1 MNRRVFLTWTG
12 VAIAAPLAAWAQQ
25 ASPSPT
31 PPPAA
36 LEGRIELTGRDGV
49 VRPAEGAVVWL
60 NLPGYRPPVRAVQM
74 ASRDKRFTPHVI
86 AARRG
91 TSISFPNHDRIYHNV
106 FSRSQG
112 NEFDL
117 GLYRKGASR
126 ETTFQRPGLVHVY
139 CNIHPEM
146 AGYVV
151 VLDQA
156 AFTVT
161 GSDGI
166 YRLEGLPPGR
176 RTVRVWAE
184 QGGERA
190 QTADLAPGARS
201 RLDFRLDASGYRR
214 VPHKNKYGKDYP
226 PVTKDVDRY

>member
-1 MNRRVFLTWTG
+1 V
-12 VAIAAPLAAWAQQ
+12 
-25 ASPSPT
+25 
-31 PPPAA
+31 
-36 LEGRIELTGRDGV
+36 ELVGRDGV
-49 VRPAEGAVVWL
+49 ARPAESAVVWI
-60 NLPGYRPPVRAVQM
+60 NLPGYRAPGRSAQM

-86 AARRG
+86 AVRRG
-91 TSISFPNHDRIYHNV
+91 ASITFPNNDRIYHNV
-106 FSRSQG
+106 FSRTQG

-126 ETTFQRPGLVHVY
+126 ETVFQRPGLVHVY

-156 AFTVT
+156 AFVLT
-161 GSDGI
+161 GADGVYRLDGI
-166 YRLEGLPPGR
+166 PGGR

-184 QGGERA
+184 QGGEVQQVA
-190 QTADLAPGARS
+190 ELAPGLRQ
-201 RLDFRLDASGYRR
+201 RLDFRLDASRYRR